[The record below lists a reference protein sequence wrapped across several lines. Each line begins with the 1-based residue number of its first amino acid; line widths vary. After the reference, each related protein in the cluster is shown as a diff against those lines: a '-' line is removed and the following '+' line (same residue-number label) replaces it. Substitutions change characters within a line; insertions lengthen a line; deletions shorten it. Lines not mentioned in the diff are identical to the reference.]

1 MVSMLQVREIEQRLR
16 SQQQS
21 LPYLNIDG
29 ARRLLGLPAI
39 HEDEVFSSWIVRM
52 MLSRKINKRKLLEE
66 INWREAIH
74 LADLEPDS
82 FNLKQL
88 VLRFNLIQ
96 IGLLER
102 SFLQFQMPFTDS
114 LCLTTE
120 IFNRQPIFRFC
131 PYCIAEEPYIKKS
144 WRYAFSYACPDH
156 GCLLLERCT
165 QCGEAIDFE
174 KLNIAKMDDL
184 NIHDLRSCLYCGA
197 ALSSQQPH
205 TISDRAMNIV
215 LGKQASMFRELS
227 NGIRINDYIAQ
238 IRYSD
243 KGLMNYLNV
252 GVSGSLIFKEDADE
266 IRTAFRKGGIFP
278 TTYWHPSGC
287 ISITK
292 GIGKVKRAQRWVIK
306 HRQQH
311 CSALTSQFVST
322 QTTVITA
329 DVLLQ

>member
-39 HEDEVFSSWIVRM
+39 HSDEVFSSWVVRV

-66 INWREAIH
+66 INWKEAIH
-74 LADLEPDS
+74 LADLNSAS

-102 SFLQFQMPFTDS
+102 SFLRFEMPFVDS
-114 LCLTTE
+114 LCLTTD
-120 IFNRQPIFRFC
+120 ILNRRPIFRFC
-131 PYCIAEEPYIKKS
+131 PYCIAEEPYIRKS

-156 GCLLLERCT
+156 GCFLLERCT
-165 QCGEAIDFE
+165 ACGESIDFE
-174 KLNIAKMDDL
+174 KLNISKMDDL
-184 NIHDLRSCLYCGA
+184 NIQDLCSCLSCGA
-197 ALSSQQPH
+197 DLLSQRPH
-205 TISDRAMNIV
+205 RMSDRAMTIV
-215 LGKQASMFRELS
+215 LDRQASMFRELS
-227 NGIRINDYIAQ
+227 EGMKINNYIAQ

-243 KGLMNYLNV
+243 NELLNYLNV

-266 IRTAFRKGGIFP
+266 VRSAFRKAGIFS
-278 TTYWHPSGC
+278 TTYWQPSGC
-287 ISITK
+287 IPITK
-292 GIGKVKRAQRWVIK
+292 GIGKVKRAKQWVIK
-306 HRQQH
+306 HREQL
-311 CSALTSQFVST
+311 C
-322 QTTVITA
+322 
-329 DVLLQ
+329 